1 MPYVSS
7 ALQSLERIFQ
17 EGGLISDSADIL
29 HLEDFERDL
38 KALIQEV
45 HWFLSMQRISSENE
59 TPLREAKQVVETHM
73 RKLLSSELS
82 DCVSWVLKLKKK
94 ESILSLSSQ
103 LFTVISF
110 PPNSRRL
117 ITDFAVVLTP
127 YWWHA
132 RINKSPGTPPI
143 SPLTGSEL
151 HS

>member
-1 MPYVSS
+1 MHSSNLTACSNLLSYNYCSVKAESTINGDVLRDLMPYVSS

-82 DCVSWVLKLKKK
+82 DCVS
-94 ESILSLSSQ
+94 
-103 LFTVISF
+103 
-110 PPNSRRL
+110 
-117 ITDFAVVLTP
+117 
-127 YWWHA
+127 
-132 RINKSPGTPPI
+132 
-143 SPLTGSEL
+143 
-151 HS
+151 